1 MVDTIL
7 GQTRAQWQLLTADYV
22 TRGNTLPV
30 AHKLEDAL
38 ALSVWRDINCGG
50 SRQVAI
56 PVTCIN
62 WVDALFSNY
71 TAEVTQR

>member
-7 GQTRAQWQLLTADYV
+7 GRTRAQWQLLTADYV
-22 TRGNTLPV
+22 TRGNTLP
-30 AHKLEDAL
+30 ATHKLEDAL
-38 ALSVWRDINCGG
+38 TLSVWQEINYGG

>member
-7 GQTRAQWQLLTADYV
+7 GQTRAQWEILITNYV
-22 TRGNTLPV
+22 VQGNTLP
-30 AHKLEDAL
+30 ATHKLEDAL
-38 ALSVWRDINCGG
+38 SLSVWWDINRYRSHTG
-50 SRQVAI
+50 AI
-56 PVTCIN
+56 PEGCIN